1 MKNWYI
7 LLILILAVSCSSGA
21 DKMDELEETPDMEM
35 KMDEEVTEGNFVSDA
50 HETTGTASLNEDE
63 TILIFT
69 DFKTDDGPLLEVYLS
84 TDEAA
89 TEYVSLGDLKG
100 IEGNF
105 EYNIPSETDLT
116 KYKYVLIWCVDFSVS
131 FGHAILE

>member
-1 MKNWYI
+1 MKNWYMI
-7 LLILILAVSCSSGA
+7 LILILAVSCSS
-21 DKMDELEETPDMEM
+21 DDDMMNEVEETPDMEM
-35 KMDEEVTEGNFVSDA
+35 KMGEGEKKGDFVSDA

-63 TILIFT
+63 TILKFI
-69 DFKTDDGPLLEVYLS
+69 DFKTDNGPLLEVYLS

-105 EYNIPSETDLT
+105 EYSIPSGTDLT